1 VKALNNLPF
10 LKPEAGEAELARK
23 HAGFCYP
30 AAFFILP
37 SSPLQ
42 ETE

>member
-1 VKALNNLPF
+1 VKAPNNLPF
-10 LKPEAGEAELARK
+10 LKPEAGKADVSWK